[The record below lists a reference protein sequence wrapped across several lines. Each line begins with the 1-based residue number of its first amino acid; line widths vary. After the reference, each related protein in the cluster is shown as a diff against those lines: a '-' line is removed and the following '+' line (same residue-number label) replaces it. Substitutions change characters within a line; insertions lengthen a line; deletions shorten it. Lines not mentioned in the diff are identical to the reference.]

1 VRSGAAGA
9 VAGAAGLLS
18 PNAAFLMNATPVA
31 QVLEVARANVRM
43 PQKSTYFLPKIT
55 TGWTFHVHDTP
66 ARVWGEGAASR
77 AWWPAQ
83 VPSA

>member
-1 VRSGAAGA
+1 
-9 VAGAAGLLS
+9 LLS